1 MSSYDRLQIKRREKC
16 QLRSRT
22 SSRAQETRTCK
33 TARFGTH
40 DGTSFI
46 SKFQPTRGKGG
57 EKGREEG
64 WRVGREFDWVTVLG
78 FPPISGHR
86 VVRIN
91 ITEQPTHPFCLL
103 SVETSAGDHGSPPY
117 HRSSCRYHQGAA
129 TIGDSRR
136 REPAHVRGYDLR
148 QQLRRPL
155 PPRLLRRWRTGAL
168 RQWPPCATA
177 DGPSQEVAQA
187 QIYIIHIQ
195 YVYGSAGLCNS
206 SLRGQELSIKGVASN
221 FVKLFDISA

>member
-78 FPPISGHR
+78 FPPNLRSPCGADQHYR
-86 VVRIN
+86 ATNPPLLPPLRRDLSRRSWKPSVPSLVV
-91 ITEQPTHPFCLL
+91 P
-103 SVETSAGDHGSPPY
+103 VPP
-117 HRSSCRYHQGAA
+117 GAT

-168 RQWPPCATA
+168 RQCRP
-177 DGPSQEVAQA
+177 
-187 QIYIIHIQ
+187 
-195 YVYGSAGLCNS
+195 
-206 SLRGQELSIKGVASN
+206 
-221 FVKLFDISA
+221 

>member
-78 FPPISGHR
+78 
-86 VVRIN
+86 
-91 ITEQPTHPFCLL
+91 
-103 SVETSAGDHGSPPY
+103 SPPPNL
-117 HRSSCRYHQGAA
+117 RSPCGADQHYRATTPSASSPSRPQPEIMEALRTIARRAGTTRGQPPSGILVVASRLMCAA
-129 TIGDSRR
+129 TIYVNNSGDPFPRDFSAVGA
-136 REPAHVRGYDLR
+136 PAPSASGHHVRRSMAQVRRSPKLR
-148 QQLRRPL
+148 YILYTYNMSTDQL
-155 PPRLLRRWRTGAL
+155 
-168 RQWPPCATA
+168 
-177 DGPSQEVAQA
+177 V
-187 QIYIIHIQ
+187 
-195 YVYGSAGLCNS
+195 
-206 SLRGQELSIKGVASN
+206 
-221 FVKLFDISA
+221 FVIAV